1 MLKNVFKFAGGAV
14 AIAVLGIGALFAVDY
29 LRYQNSP
36 EYQAEMQAEQ
46 IKKEYAEDPYGGDT
60 PEETLGLFVDALKK
74 GDIDLAAKYFVL
86 DRQDQWREDLEKI
99 KDKGLLD
106 AMVRDIEGLGGKYP
120 LVEGKN
126 DRFIFETYNKNKE
139 LVLQAD
145 MVLAQNK
152 KWKIQDL

>member
-106 AMVRDIEGLGGKYP
+106 EMVRDLEREKHKDRINDNYFTFSIANDQNEVALTITITRGL
-120 LVEGKN
+120 
-126 DRFIFETYNKNKE
+126 
-139 LVLQAD
+139 
-145 MVLAQNK
+145 NK